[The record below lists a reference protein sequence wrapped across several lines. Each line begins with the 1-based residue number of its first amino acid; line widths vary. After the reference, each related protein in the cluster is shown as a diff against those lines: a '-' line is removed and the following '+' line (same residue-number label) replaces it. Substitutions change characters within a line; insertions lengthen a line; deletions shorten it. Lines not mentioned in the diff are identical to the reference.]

1 MVDDAT
7 ARALLL
13 STASTLVREAGV
25 DSMTIAAVLERAE
38 LGTRIFYRNFASK
51 DDLVEAV
58 FVDMARVETDRL
70 RRRMR
75 AAGNPIHGV
84 ALWIAGRLDLA
95 FDETIRSDLR
105 FISREAQSQS
115 SIAPQLIGGAFR
127 EMLAPLLEQLDE
139 GRRAGLLPDTDP
151 MLSAQLIHG
160 ALWGCTE
167 YHWGTGLADVP
178 AAQRRVLAFCLE
190 GLGAPEALVGRAIDA
205 VTTAAGV
212 PPQGD
217 HDTSDDGESGWT

>member
-1 MVDDAT
+1 
-7 ARALLL
+7 
-13 STASTLVREAGV
+13 
-25 DSMTIAAVLERAE
+25 MTIAAVLERAE

-75 AAGNPIHGV
+75 AAANPVHAV

-95 FDETIRSDLR
+95 FDDSIRSDLR
-105 FISREAQSQS
+105 FVSREAQSQS
-115 SIAPQLIGGAFR
+115 STAPQLIGGAFR

-139 GRRAGLLPDTDP
+139 GRRAGLLTDTDP
-151 MLSAQLIHG
+151 VLAAQLIHG

-167 YHWGTGLADVP
+167 YHWSTGLRDEQ

-190 GLGAPEALVGRAIDA
+190 GLGAPEALVGSAIDA
-205 VTTAAGV
+205 VTMATGV
-212 PPQGD
+212 PPQAD
-217 HDTSDDGESGWT
+217 HDTLEDGESGWT